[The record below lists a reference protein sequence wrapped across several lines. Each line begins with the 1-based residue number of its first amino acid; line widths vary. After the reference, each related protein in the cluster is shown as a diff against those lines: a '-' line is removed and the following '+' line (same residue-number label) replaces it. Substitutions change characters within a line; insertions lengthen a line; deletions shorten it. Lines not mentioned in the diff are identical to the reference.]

1 MTEDKNLAE
10 DFTIEESIKELDL
23 IVQRLESREI
33 SLKSVSGEIL
43 CQILILSNKLSL
55 CSYGFGNL
63 CQNPSRLLPVC
74 SKYTCPNAGDTVSCL
89 IFHIGKSLI

>member
-33 SLKSVSGEIL
+33 SLEDSFVMNQKGMELLRQCSGKI
-43 CQILILSNKLSL
+43 
-55 CSYGFGNL
+55 
-63 CQNPSRLLPVC
+63 
-74 SKYTCPNAGDTVSCL
+74 DTVEKKMLKINEDGGLSE
-89 IFHIGKSLI
+89 F

>member
-33 SLKSVSGEIL
+33 SLEDSFVEKKMLKINEDGG
-43 CQILILSNKLSL
+43 LSE
-55 CSYGFGNL
+55 F
-63 CQNPSRLLPVC
+63 
-74 SKYTCPNAGDTVSCL
+74 
-89 IFHIGKSLI
+89 

>member
-33 SLKSVSGEIL
+33 SLDDSFVMYQKGMELLRQCSGKI
-43 CQILILSNKLSL
+43 
-55 CSYGFGNL
+55 
-63 CQNPSRLLPVC
+63 
-74 SKYTCPNAGDTVSCL
+74 DTVEKKMLKINEDGGLSE
-89 IFHIGKSLI
+89 F

>member
-33 SLKSVSGEIL
+33 SLEDSFVMYQKGMELLRQCSVKI
-43 CQILILSNKLSL
+43 
-55 CSYGFGNL
+55 
-63 CQNPSRLLPVC
+63 
-74 SKYTCPNAGDTVSCL
+74 DTVEKKMLKINEDGGLSE
-89 IFHIGKSLI
+89 F